1 MQKLLISSLFISIF
15 SLHLLAQDIQKGS
28 YEVVIGTYKNLK
40 ETKQAISLLP
50 KLKLKIIKKPHNY
63 SLVVKERFTKD
74 EALDLLNQIK
84 DKAKNSY
91 LSYKKNIEATHKDKK
106 TLKEKPDTN
115 NNIDTI
121 QQTQTTLNPTQG
133 LTLKD
138 AILLA
143 LDNSYKIKAAKE
155 KVIQAKEK
163 INEKLA
169 AFYPKLDLY
178 ANGGGAYLKPYQ
190 AKEVKFWKSDESLV
204 LSQNIYAGSKHIN
217 ELKRERENLKVALA
231 KYRDK
236 VEEESL
242 KIIDAYLSLV
252 FQKKAIDKANENMK
266 NLEKILSIVQTKAN
280 SGAASKGDLNY
291 IKSQVDNAK
300 TALVQ
305 VESKYKNALS
315 YYEYFLGK
323 VDKSKMPIES
333 RFDFSIGDYKEV
345 LDATY
350 RKNAKLQIA
359 KSKLQAQKFDLQAKR
374 SKYRPKLDLSIT
386 GKDKQSGYESEP
398 QEDRATAMLQ
408 LSYNLYNGGKDKAI
422 IAGAKSKIRAL
433 EYQLIDTKKGVKHNS
448 EQLYE
453 NVRSTKES
461 LKHTQDEVNAN
472 KKVIDSYWSAFKYG
486 TQDLQALLLAQRA
499 LNRSQLDEIKQKQL
513 YINSYFKLLKQTGE
527 LLKKIGIDSF

>member
-1 MQKLLISSLFISIF
+1 
-15 SLHLLAQDIQKGS
+15 
-28 YEVVIGTYKNLK
+28 
-40 ETKQAISLLP
+40 
-50 KLKLKIIKKPHNY
+50 
-63 SLVVKERFTKD
+63 VVKERFTKD

-91 LSYKKNIEATHKDKK
+91 LIYKKNIEATHKDKK
-106 TLKEKPDTN
+106 TLKEKTDTT

-333 RFDFSIGDYKEV
+333 RVFFFI
-345 LDATY
+345 
-350 RKNAKLQIA
+350 
-359 KSKLQAQKFDLQAKR
+359 
-374 SKYRPKLDLSIT
+374 
-386 GKDKQSGYESEP
+386 
-398 QEDRATAMLQ
+398 
-408 LSYNLYNGGKDKAI
+408 LYY
-422 IAGAKSKIRAL
+422 L
-433 EYQLIDTKKGVKHNS
+433 
-448 EQLYE
+448 
-453 NVRSTKES
+453 NV
-461 LKHTQDEVNAN
+461 
-472 KKVIDSYWSAFKYG
+472 F
-486 TQDLQALLLAQRA
+486 
-499 LNRSQLDEIKQKQL
+499 
-513 YINSYFKLLKQTGE
+513 F
-527 LLKKIGIDSF
+527 